1 MLIFLRHRSDLVLDR
16 PPFVEGEG
24 RLQLIQ
30 QEDLFPRFLHSMAD
44 QAVDEEY
51 PLLGVGP
58 DVLFELAS
66 LSVEF
71 LLGCAILQMN

>member
-1 MLIFLRHRSDLVLDR
+1 
-16 PPFVEGEG
+16 
-24 RLQLIQ
+24 
-30 QEDLFPRFLHSMAD
+30 MAY

-66 LSVEF
+66 LFVEF

>member
-1 MLIFLRHRSDLVLDR
+1 MSDQ
-16 PPFVEGEG
+16 G
-24 RLQLIQ
+24 
-30 QEDLFPRFLHSMAD
+30 
-44 QAVDEEY
+44 VDEEY

-66 LSVEF
+66 LSVES